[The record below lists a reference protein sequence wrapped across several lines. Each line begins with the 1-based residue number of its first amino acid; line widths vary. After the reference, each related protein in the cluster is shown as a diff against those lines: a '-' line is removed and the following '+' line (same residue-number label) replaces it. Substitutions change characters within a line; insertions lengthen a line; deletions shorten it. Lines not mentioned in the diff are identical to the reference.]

1 MANTSDKAY
10 GLTILS
16 PILGGVSA
24 DGVPHDRAIRRE
36 LIALGADGESPFAQV
51 PTTHF
56 ARCVVIDTLP
66 YEGIPAKVDQL
77 KNKYLLFTSNF
88 DGELDDYLE
97 LVRTRM
103 GDAVA
108 RIWSHCHAFPGV
120 RDRAPFASYMRRC
133 QVETS
138 FFFGA
143 YTKHTLVE
151 VLRALDTQR
160 RMAQFVA
167 EQQGARRAPAA
178 LQQAFRELVGELAGA
193 ALPRPGTI

>member
-1 MANTSDKAY
+1 MANRSERAF

-16 PILGGVSA
+16 PITGGASA

-36 LIALGADGESPFAQV
+36 LRALGVDGESPFARV
-51 PTTHF
+51 TTTHF

-66 YEGIPAKVDQL
+66 YEGMPAKIDVL
-77 KNKYLLFTSNF
+77 KYKYLLFTSNF

-103 GDAVA
+103 PEAVE
-108 RIWSHCHAFPGV
+108 RIWSHCIAFPGV
-120 RDRAPFASYMRRC
+120 HDRAPFAAYMKRC

-143 YTKHTLVE
+143 YTTHTLDD
-151 VLRALDTQR
+151 VLRALGTQQ
-160 RMAQFVA
+160 RMARFVA
-167 EQQGARRAPAA
+167 EHQDRRAPAA
-178 LQQAFRELVGELAGA
+178 ALQRAFRELVGELSA
-193 ALPRPGTI
+193 ASPPAPGTI